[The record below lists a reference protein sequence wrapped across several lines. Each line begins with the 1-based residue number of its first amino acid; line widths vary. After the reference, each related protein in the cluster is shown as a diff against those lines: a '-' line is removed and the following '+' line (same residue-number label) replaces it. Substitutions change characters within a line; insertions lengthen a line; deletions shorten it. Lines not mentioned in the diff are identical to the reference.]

1 MLLKIVAQHYTM
13 LLRTHQTRIKYRI
26 KTGARNVAISINA
39 GMSTALQTIEV
50 FGIIAFASSGFIE
63 ARRKRMDP
71 IGIFTVAFITA
82 FGGGTLRDILLDR
95 RPLFWVQH
103 QEYTLL
109 IFVLAIIVLPLSRHI
124 KSSSAERAIIFA
136 DALGLGLFSVVGT
149 SVAQEAHMP
158 IFICVMMGV
167 ITAIFGGV
175 LRDVICNEIPL
186 VFRRGQLYAT
196 CAFIGCWAYLLLNL
210 CHVNDTV
217 ALISS
222 ILVTSAMRLLAV
234 RFDLKLPA

>member
-1 MLLKIVAQHYTM
+1 M
-13 LLRTHQTRIKYRI
+13 
-26 KTGARNVAISINA
+26 AIGINS
-39 GMSTALQTIEV
+39 GMSTAALQVIEAC
-50 FGIIAFASSGFIE
+50 GIIAFASSGFIE
-63 ARRKRMDP
+63 ARRKKMDL
-71 IGIFTVAFITA
+71 IGVFTVAFITA

-109 IFVLAIIVLPLSRHI
+109 IFVLAVIVLPLSHYLR
-124 KSSSAERAIIFA
+124 SSTTERAIIFA
-136 DALGLGLFSVVGT
+136 DALGLGLFSAVGA
-149 SVAQEAHMP
+149 SVAQEAQMP
-158 IFICVMMGV
+158 IFVCVMMGV

-196 CAFIGCWAYLLLNL
+196 CAFIGCWVYLILNL
-210 CHVNDTV
+210 LSVHQTV

-222 ILVTSAMRLLAV
+222 ILVTSVMRLLAV